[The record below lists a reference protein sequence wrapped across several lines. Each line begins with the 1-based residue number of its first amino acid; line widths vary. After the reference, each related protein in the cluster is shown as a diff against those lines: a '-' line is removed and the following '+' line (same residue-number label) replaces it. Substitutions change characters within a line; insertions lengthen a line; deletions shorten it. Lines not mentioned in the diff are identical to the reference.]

1 MGRTL
6 NRVAGVVLMAVS
18 LIPLGLSLYT
28 LILDGLIT
36 FLKWLGF
43 SGLTF
48 LVKWIIV
55 LLVGVVLLIG
65 GLVIFMRD

>member
-6 NRVAGVVLMAVS
+6 NRVAGVVLMAIS

-28 LILDGLIT
+28 LIIDGLIT
-36 FLKWLGF
+36 FLHWLGF

-48 LVKWIIV
+48 LVK
-55 LLVGVVLLIG
+55 
-65 GLVIFMRD
+65 